1 MKRIGIITIQKCDNF
16 GADLQAYALG
26 AKLHNM
32 GYDAENIDYLFY
44 KHPRHSKSGGM
55 EKPVLPISLVNK
67 IKERLLPVL
76 QAIKG
81 KRNSDAVRERH
92 DRFDEWFR
100 QNVKVGREYRS
111 VKSLYDDPPK
121 YDVYMVGSDQVWN
134 PRLYSNIKPYFLD
147 FVPSGAKCVSYAS
160 SFGVSEL
167 PGGVFYKYKQWLKR
181 FAYIGLREKKGE
193 EIVKAMTLGVEVKHV
208 VDPTLLLTAEEWGCV
223 ANRKVETPM
232 GGYVLLYD
240 LIASEETVALARKLA
255 AVHGWKVVRIGDG
268 AHGPG
273 EFLGLFAKASAVV
286 TNSFHGTVFSIL
298 NQKPFYTVI
307 PRTMTNASRI
317 ESLVDSMGLRSRMLR
332 YDAIDGIN
340 DFETIDWA
348 EVGARLEALRKES
361 VDFLIRSIAEPL
373 RKIEHKLPLGCYAVW
388 NKDESVRAKSTSGGA
403 FSAIAA
409 EVFNRG
415 GVVFGAAFDSDFR
428 HVRHVA
434 ARSFDEL
441 GPLRESK
448 YVWSDPVA
456 AYKLAA
462 QYIKEG
468 RVVLFSGTPCQCAAI
483 RKIVGDSDLLIT
495 VDFVCHGTP
504 KPEMFEAYVNRLES
518 RHGGKL
524 VEYKFRE
531 KLDGWNFQR
540 IAYRFSNGVSRRV
553 IPALDEY
560 FHAFSMNQGLK
571 DGCYC
576 CPYAN
581 LERPSDLTLADCWRV
596 AATHPE
602 WDDNLGTS
610 NVLVNTKR
618 GHSLWSFVCNAGL
631 IERHEYDLEE
641 AQMRNHALMFPPMR
655 MSLRRSALRAFL
667 TYWVK
672 RLGWGYFRR
681 HQ

>member
-1 MKRIGIITIQKCDNF
+1 MKRVGIITIQKCDNF

-26 AKLHNM
+26 AKLRSM

-67 IKERLLPVL
+67 VKEKLFPIL
-76 QAIKG
+76 QMIRG
-81 KRNSDAVRERH
+81 VRNSGAVRERH
-92 DRFDEWFR
+92 QRFEDWFR

-111 VKSLYDDPPK
+111 VKSLYEDPPQ

-147 FVPSGAKCVSYAS
+147 FAPANAKCVSYAS

-167 PGGVFYKYKQWLKR
+167 AGGVFNKYKQWLKR

-193 EIVKAMTLGVEVKHV
+193 EIVKAMALGVEVKQV
-208 VDPTLLLTAEEWGCV
+208 VDPTLLLTVEEWKRV
-223 ANRKVETPM
+223 ANQGVETPK
-232 GGYVLLYD
+232 GRYILLYD
-240 LIASEETVALARKLA
+240 LITSEETVALARKLA
-255 AVHGWKVVRIGDG
+255 AAHGWSVLRIGDG
-268 AHGPG
+268 AYGPC
-273 EFLGLFAKASAVV
+273 EFLGLFVKASAVV

-317 ESLVDSMGLRSRMLR
+317 ESLVDSVGLRSRMLR
-332 YDAIDGIN
+332 CDAIEGVN
-340 DFETIDWA
+340 DFAAMDWVA
-348 EVGARLEALRKES
+348 VGNLLEVLRKES
-361 VDFLIRSIAEPL
+361 VDFLVRSIEEPPQ
-373 RKIEHKLPLGCYAVW
+373 KIEHKLPLGCYAVW
-388 NKDESVRAKSTSGGA
+388 NKDEDIRAKSTSGGA

-409 EVFNRG
+409 VIFNRG
-415 GVVFGAAFDSDFR
+415 GVVFGAAFDSDFK
-428 HVRHVA
+428 HVRHIEVK
-434 ARSFDEL
+434 SFD
-441 GPLRESK
+441 GIAPLRESK
-448 YVWSDPVA
+448 YVWSDSIA
-456 AYKLAA
+456 AYKLAS
-462 QYIKEG
+462 QYVKNG
-468 RVVLFSGTPCQCAAI
+468 KLVLFSGTPCQCAAI

-504 KPEMFEAYVNRLES
+504 KPEIFETYVNGLEKKFGS
-518 RHGGKL
+518 KL
-524 VEYKFRE
+524 VGYQFRE
-531 KLDGWNFQR
+531 KRDGWNFQR
-540 IAYRFSNGVSRRV
+540 IAYRFSNGISRRV
-553 IPALDEY
+553 MPAFDGY

-571 DGCYC
+571 EGCYR

-596 AATHPE
+596 AATPSE
-602 WDDNLGTS
+602 WDDNRGTS

-618 GHSLWSFVCNAGL
+618 GLWLWSAVCNLGAV
-631 IERHEYDLEE
+631 ECYEYDLDE

-655 MSLRRSALRAFL
+655 MSSRHSALWFFL
-667 TYWVK
+667 VYWVK
-672 RLGWGYFRR
+672 RLGWCYFRR